1 MKNKTNGLL
10 LAAAVAC
17 AALAAG
23 CKTAGPWERHF
34 RPTAAAP
41 APVPEAATIPPES
54 VRTATFDPVE
64 GAAAALARLAAPPAG
79 EGTDGTNET
88 ERTEATEESPPFVE
102 LGRSAFVASR
112 ASRESA
118 VAFATRLGAD
128 TVLFSVEDL
137 GVRWEHTWAD
147 PDPFWPPP
155 PPPRYRRGGP
165 PPRWRHRPPPDPFW
179 MDRDEW
185 RPVHLFRFFAL
196 FLRTQPAD

>member
-1 MKNKTNGLL
+1 MKNGTNGLL

-23 CKTAGPWERHF
+23 CRTAGPWERHF

-41 APVPEAATIPPES
+41 SPVPETPSVAPES
-54 VRTATFDPVE
+54 VRTAMFDPVE
-64 GAAAALARLAAPPAG
+64 GAAAALARLAAPPAV
-79 EGTDGTNET
+79 EGADGTNGTERAEATDGTP
-88 ERTEATEESPPFVE
+88 AFVE
-102 LGRSAFVASR
+102 LGRSAFVSDR

-118 VAFATRLGAD
+118 VSFAARLGAD
-128 TVLFSVEDL
+128 TVLFTVEDL
-137 GVRWEHTWAD
+137 GVRWEREWAD

-155 PPPRYRRGGP
+155 PPPPRYRRGR
-165 PPRWRHRPPPDPFW
+165 PPRWRHRPPPDPYW

-196 FLRTQPAD
+196 FLRAAPAG

>member
-1 MKNKTNGLL
+1 MKNRTNGLI
-10 LAAAVAC
+10 LAATVAC

-23 CKTAGPWERHF
+23 CRTAGPWERHF

-64 GAAAALARLAAPPAG
+64 GAAAALARLAAAPLDTEGAETAG
-79 EGTDGTNET
+79 ETRAVTNT
-88 ERTEATEESPPFVE
+88 AAVVE

-118 VAFATRLGAD
+118 VAFAARLGRRCDETSFARIR
-128 TVLFSVEDL
+128 
-137 GVRWEHTWAD
+137 VRWEHTWAD

-155 PPPRYRRGGP
+155 PPPPRYRRGGP
-165 PPRWRHRPPPDPFW
+165 PPRWHHRPPPDPFW
-179 MDRDEW
+179 MDREEW

-196 FLRTQPAD
+196 FLRTAP

>member
-1 MKNKTNGLL
+1 MNNRTNGLI
-10 LAAAVAC
+10 LAATVAC
-17 AALAAG
+17 ATLAAG
-23 CKTAGPWERHF
+23 CRTAGPWERHF

-64 GAAAALARLAAPPAG
+64 GAAAALARLSTASPGAEGAETAG
-79 EGTDGTNET
+79 ETRAATNT
-88 ERTEATEESPPFVE
+88 AAFVE

-118 VAFATRLGAD
+118 VDFAARLGAD

-155 PPPRYRRGGP
+155 PPPPRHHRGGP

-196 FLRTQPAD
+196 FLRTAP

>member
-1 MKNKTNGLL
+1 MKNRTNGLI
-10 LAAAVAC
+10 LAATVAC
-17 AALAAG
+17 ATLAAG
-23 CKTAGPWERHF
+23 CRTAGPWERHF

-64 GAAAALARLAAPPAG
+64 GAAAALARLATAPLDAEGAETAG
-79 EGTDGTNET
+79 ETRAVTNT
-88 ERTEATEESPPFVE
+88 AAFVE

-118 VAFATRLGAD
+118 VAFAARLGAD

-196 FLRTQPAD
+196 FLRAAP

>member
-1 MKNKTNGLL
+1 MKNRTNGLI
-10 LAAAVAC
+10 LAATVAC
-17 AALAAG
+17 ATLAAG
-23 CKTAGPWERHF
+23 CRTTGPWERHF

-64 GAAAALARLAAPPAG
+64 GAAAALARLAAAPLDTEGAETAG
-79 EGTDGTNET
+79 ETRAVTNT
-88 ERTEATEESPPFVE
+88 AAFVE

-118 VAFATRLGAD
+118 VDFAARLGAD

-155 PPPRYRRGGP
+155 PPPPRHHRGGP

-179 MDRDEW
+179 MDREEW

-196 FLRTQPAD
+196 FLRAAP